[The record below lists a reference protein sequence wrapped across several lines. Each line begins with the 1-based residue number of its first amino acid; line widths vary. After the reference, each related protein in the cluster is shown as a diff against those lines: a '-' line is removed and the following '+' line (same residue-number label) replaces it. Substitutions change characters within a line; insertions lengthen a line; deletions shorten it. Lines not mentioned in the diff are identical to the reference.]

1 MVFPDPWAFVFQL
14 HEVYSRLCAQRQV
27 SGVGQ
32 GECLSLCS
40 LLESRGIVALKKAK
54 EARLTK
60 VPDEEMLCSAGF
72 DLCCLKM
79 KLEGLSGNKT
89 PSETWLIKASVSA
102 GVPEDRGERCRK
114 RSEGSN
120 AAGQH
125 PRCRTP
131 LVIL

>member
-60 VPDEEMLCSAGF
+60 VSDASRGNALQCSVRP
-72 DLCCLKM
+72 LLLK
-79 KLEGLSGNKT
+79 N
-89 PSETWLIKASVSA
+89 ETR
-102 GVPEDRGERCRK
+102 GVIREQDTEW
-114 RSEGSN
+114 N
-120 AAGQH
+120 VAD
-125 PRCRTP
+125 
-131 LVIL
+131 